1 MKSKQPNKSVSKLIC
16 NIFGHKF
23 SVSKNV
29 TNHVK
34 EYTCLYCN
42 KQLTTNSNG
51 NLTELTPTYKEIN
64 SLLERIHKARI
75 HKLENRNVNF
85 TH

>member
-1 MKSKQPNKSVSKLIC
+1 MKSQQTNNSVTKMIC
-16 NIFGHKF
+16 VFFGHKYLM
-23 SVSKNV
+23 SKKV

-34 EYTCLYCN
+34 EYTCKCCN

-75 HKLENRNVNF
+75 DKLQNRNVKF